1 MSNPLDN
8 LEAFLD
14 SPEGEKAI
22 ERFHKEIENAD
33 RCKNRNA
40 MRIIRKIKDLSDDE
54 LHEEFLKFFKWEKK
68 YEDMFYDRG
77 ILTQSNVMTAIQSA
91 WEMAGDT
98 DLEFD
103 EDFFSGG
110 ASFRGYMFK
119 TYCGQGCFT
128 RIVHKD
134 KTIFQTS

>member
-1 MSNPLDN
+1 MSNSLDN
-8 LEAFLD
+8 LKAFLE
-14 SPEGEKAI
+14 SPEGEKSI
-22 ERFHKEIENAD
+22 ERFHQEIENVN

-40 MRIIRKIKDLSDDE
+40 MRVIHKIKNLSDDE
-54 LHEEFLKFFKWEKK
+54 LHEEFLKFFEWEKK

-77 ILTQSNVMTAIQSA
+77 ILTQSNVMTAIQNA

-98 DLEFD
+98 DLDFD
-103 EDFFSGG
+103 EDFFAGG
-110 ASFRGYMFK
+110 ASFRGYIFK

-134 KTIFQTS
+134 QTIFQTS